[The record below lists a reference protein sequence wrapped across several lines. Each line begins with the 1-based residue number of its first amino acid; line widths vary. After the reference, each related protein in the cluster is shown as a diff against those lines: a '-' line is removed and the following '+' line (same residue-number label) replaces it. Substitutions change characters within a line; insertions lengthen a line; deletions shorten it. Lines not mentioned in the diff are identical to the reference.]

1 MLRIDLPGQPPL
13 ELNHLVLDFNGTLAL
28 RGAVVDGVAER
39 VRRLGESL
47 TLHCVTGDTFGTA
60 KAALEGL
67 PIELHVLPPTGQSV
81 AKRDFATSL
90 EGGVCAI
97 GNGWNDRLMLAQ
109 VDIGLAVMM
118 NEGAASAT
126 IMAARAVFPSILD
139 ALDALLVP
147 GRMVAVLRD

>member
-13 ELNHLVLDFNGTLAL
+13 ELQHLVLDFNGTLAL
-28 RGAVVDGVAER
+28 RGAVVAGAAER
-39 VRRLGESL
+39 LHALSAVL

-60 KAALEGL
+60 RTALDGL
-67 PIELHVLPPTGQSV
+67 PVNLHVLPATGQSI
-81 AKRDFATSL
+81 AKRDYVAGL
-90 EGGVCAI
+90 DGGVCAI
-97 GNGWNDRLMLAQ
+97 GNGWNDRLMLEKATL
-109 VDIGLAVMM
+109 GLAVLM

-126 IMAARAVFPSILD
+126 LMAARAIFPSILD